1 MPIYALIIANYFSL
15 LQKKW
20 HIIYLQLQVQARARK
35 FYAADCSLVL
45 RSRCIARRLI
55 CTHTTKLYAHRPARY
70 APSPARST
78 RPRCTSP
85 PLRESASWLA
95 APGLCRAVRR
105 HAAASPPGRGLLRPS
120 TRGTDGQ
127 RREARKARRR
137 EAAAEEAT
145 TAASGATNANR
156 WNAEQDFL

>member
-1 MPIYALIIANYFSL
+1 MCIICIL
-15 LQKKW
+15 LYIASEKW

-35 FYAADCSLVL
+35 FYAADCSLVV

-55 CTHTTKLYAHRPARY
+55 CTRYTALRTDQQYMHPALPTLR
-70 APSPARST
+70 APDAPLLLRA
-78 RPRCTSP
+78 RPRVCILACSTHPASAETSAGKLQ
-85 PLRESASWLA
+85 PL
-95 APGLCRAVRR
+95 
-105 HAAASPPGRGLLRPS
+105 SPPGRGLLRPS
-120 TRGTDGQ
+120 TRGTDG

>member
-1 MPIYALIIANYFSL
+1 ML
-15 LQKKW
+15 

-55 CTHTTKLYAHRPARY
+55 CTQHPASSQLYAPICPQPCPLY
-70 APSPARST
+70 APQMHLSSTTSERDPVCILACSTHPASAEA
-78 RPRCTSP
+78 SAGKLQ
-85 PLRESASWLA
+85 PL
-95 APGLCRAVRR
+95 
-105 HAAASPPGRGLLRPS
+105 SPPGRELLRPS
-120 TRGTDGQ
+120 TRGTDG

-145 TAASGATNANR
+145 TAASGATNGNG
-156 WNAEQDFL
+156 WNAKQDFL